1 MNAVCGLVDGI
12 GVGWAEGHRH
22 FLVILGA
29 LVLVAH
35 QPGDRRSDGD
45 AIEQAAEDLHPVVLL
60 AGGDDLSLA
69 GLAAVEIG
77 LNRVEVEGQPSTIT
91 PTPPPWAWWA
101 GSNLQTG
108 PNVGAAVANDPPCA
122 KRSGRP

>member
-35 QPGDRRSDGD
+35 QPGDRRSEGD
-45 AIEQAAEDLHPVVLL
+45 VIEQAAEDLHPVVLL
-60 AGGDDLSLA
+60 AGSDDLALA
-69 GLAAVEIG
+69 GLAAVEVG
-77 LNRVEVEGQPSTIT
+77 LNRVEVEE
-91 PTPPPWAWWA
+91 
-101 GSNLQTG
+101 QTRR
-108 PNVGAAVANDPPCA
+108 AAVHDHAHATATATAVGMVGWIEPTN
-122 KRSGRP
+122 RP